1 MLFTWFMLAGF
12 IFLFAPQDFTGRF
25 QVAFFRVFQMP
36 LSIGENISLSVRTPR
51 LLSDDT
57 NVVPRREHDKL
68 QNRCADLEAWLRQE
82 HEKLEKLTQLRARL
96 PLEGAALVDAG
107 ILSASFDKLHGEIII
122 DQGRDDGLEK
132 GQFVLADYS
141 IIGTITSVL
150 TREARVKL
158 FTNPTSNIAVNI
170 DGTKWWMCGTG
181 DNLAKIPM
189 VRNTVK
195 TDTEIMAARAP
206 GFLDAPMIIGKV
218 VRCERNSES
227 AVLWDIIVKPACDI
241 QHLNSV
247 VVIVMNPQK

>member
-1 MLFTWFMLAGF
+1 MLAGF
-12 IFLFAPQDFTGRF
+12 IFLFAPQNLTDRF

-57 NVVPRREHDKL
+57 NVVPRREHVKL

-82 HEKLEKLTQLRARL
+82 HEKLEKLAQLRARL

-107 ILSASFDKLHGEIII
+107 VLSASFDKLHGELII

-132 GQFVLADYS
+132 EQFVLADYS
-141 IIGTITSVL
+141 IIGRVSSVL
-150 TREARVKL
+150 SHEARVKL
-158 FTNPTSNIAVNI
+158 FTNPTSKNIAVNI
-170 DGTKWWMCGTG
+170 NGTKQFMQGTG

-241 QHLNSV
+241 KHLNSV